1 MRIATVGCGIYF
13 GQDHPLNTAAIVEG
27 RNLDSYRAELQAV
40 RLTLSGCRK
49 WETKLWITLDSSA
62 VVGDLNKRIQNQ
74 GKMHKKDNQYI
85 WESLNLL
92 IAERAKRK
100 ALRVTW
106 TKGHA
111 TEEHIAEGK
120 TSKEEKARNEE
131 ADELATKGKAMNEV
145 NGTMVKAARQRKT
158 ITALQ
163 QTKLV
168 KMWMNRQDLAA
179 CDQAE
184 QQQLDDEAEAIAEM
198 QAAFSVK
205 ESTSQR
211 PETSTED
218 TTKEEGGRRSWQYVK
233 IKIPTY
239 QWETEEG
246 KNSKKLKKD
255 TMPNDLKEEQ
265 QSWWYKGPKGEK
277 NRIII
282 DFPLHLWGEV
292 GQWWERL
299 EWSDRNPGLLKGVT
313 WLELVADFEIA
324 TGVNC
329 IRQHSNT
336 TWGARA
342 ELLRGIVKLILKV
355 RGTGAAEMETY
366 YGTSKRITA
375 LAPFGAQFLGGL

>member
-1 MRIATVGCGIYF
+1 MRRSHPLARRKDENEKDAATVPPLHELKEEERRDEWWEEGWLNIFTDGGVDDPDDVRIATGGCGIYF
-13 GQDHPLNTAAIVEG
+13 GQDHQLNTAATVEG

-49 WETKLWITLDSSA
+49 WETKLWITLDNSA
-62 VVGDLNKRIQNQ
+62 VVGDLNKCIQNQ
-74 GKMHKKDNQYI
+74 GNMHKKDNQDI
-85 WESLNLL
+85 WGSLNLL

-120 TSKEEKARNEE
+120 TSKEEKARNEG
-131 ADELATKGKAMNEV
+131 ADDLATKGKAMNEV

-168 KMWMNRQDLAA
+168 KMWMNRQELAA

-198 QAAFSVK
+198 QAAFSAK

-211 PETSTED
+211 AETSTED

-233 IKIPTY
+233 I
-239 QWETEEG
+239 
-246 KNSKKLKKD
+246 
-255 TMPNDLKEEQ
+255 
-265 QSWWYKGPKGEK
+265 
-277 NRIII
+277 
-282 DFPLHLWGEV
+282 
-292 GQWWERL
+292 
-299 EWSDRNPGLLKGVT
+299 
-313 WLELVADFEIA
+313 
-324 TGVNC
+324 
-329 IRQHSNT
+329 
-336 TWGARA
+336 
-342 ELLRGIVKLILKV
+342 
-355 RGTGAAEMETY
+355 
-366 YGTSKRITA
+366 
-375 LAPFGAQFLGGL
+375 